1 MKKCRKQH
9 QNWLSVIW
17 ITIFYDLF
25 VHTSSSK
32 DIAYN
37 KEWLDELLTALG
49 KLRRNKVLKIWFP
62 IKFIIIG
69 LIFAVIIIGIGLSD
83 IITTILILL
92 DIIVV
97 AISIWANR

>member
-1 MKKCRKQH
+1 MRKCRKKH
-9 QNWLSVIW
+9 QNWLSIIG

-25 VHTSSSK
+25 VHTHSSE

-37 KEWLDELLTALG
+37 KEWLDERLTELG

-92 DIIVV
+92 DMIVV
-97 AISIWANR
+97 TLLIWANR

>member
-1 MKKCRKQH
+1 MKKNRKKH

-25 VHTSSSK
+25 VHINA
-32 DIAYN
+32 DN
-37 KEWLDELLTALG
+37 FVLDEEWLDERLTALG

-69 LIFAVIIIGIGLSD
+69 FIFAVIIIGIGLSD

-97 AISIWANR
+97 ALLIWANQ